1 MTTRRQFIEI
11 TAALGASLAVSPGRA
26 LGAMAPQKVSRTRLV
41 LGCAVRATVL
51 GEPRAAGEACDFALD
66 AVTRVDD
73 ELSLFLPGSALSRLN
88 REGSTDRAPESLR
101 ICLAHALEMA
111 RASEGAFDPTVEPL
125 LQLVARSFR
134 ERGGPP
140 SEDELA
146 SERAKV
152 GFAQVWMS
160 GSRVRLPKD
169 VALTLN
175 AIAKGYAM
183 DEARAALQARGASE
197 VLVAASGDMAVG
209 KGRWNLAMQNPLR
222 PDELLERPPFHPPPG
237 GMGAS
242 GGYMN
247 SFTLDRSWHHI
258 LDPRTG
264 HSPTHF
270 AGVVV
275 SASSAIE
282 ADALGT
288 ATLVLPEKDAVAL
301 ADARGAALFAV
312 RKDGSEVHSSRA
324 RAAGL

>member
-1 MTTRRQFIEI
+1 MTTRRQFIEVS
-11 TAALGASLAVSPGRA
+11 AVLGASLAVSPARA
-26 LGAMAPQKVSRTRLV
+26 FGAPAPQKVSRTRLL
-41 LGCAVRATVL
+41 LGCAVRATVM
-51 GEPRAAGEACDFALD
+51 GEPRAAEDACDFALD
-66 AVTRVDD
+66 AVARVDD

-88 REGSTDRAPESLR
+88 RELFTDRAPDSLR
-101 ICLAHALEMA
+101 ICLAHALEVA
-111 RASEGAFDPTVEPL
+111 QASRGAFDPTVEPL
-125 LQLVARSFR
+125 LQVVARSFR

-140 SEDELA
+140 SEDELDA
-146 SERAKV
+146 ARAHV
-152 GFAQVWMS
+152 GFARVSLS
-160 GSRVRLPKD
+160 GSRVRLPPGT
-169 VALTLN
+169 ALTLN

-183 DEARAALQARGASE
+183 DEARNALLTRGASQ

-209 KGRWNLAMQNPLR
+209 PGRWNLAIQNPLR
-222 PDELLERPPFHPPPG
+222 PQELLERAPFHPSPG

-288 ATLVLPEKDAVAL
+288 ATLVLPEAEALAL

-312 RKDGSEVHSSRA
+312 RSDGSEVHSSRA
-324 RAAGL
+324 IATGL

>member
-1 MTTRRQFIEI
+1 MTTRRQFIELS
-11 TAALGASLAVSPGRA
+11 AVLGASLAVSPARA
-26 LGAMAPQKVSRTRLV
+26 FGAKATEKVSRTRLL
-41 LGCAVRATVL
+41 LGCAVRATVI
-51 GEPRAAGEACDFALD
+51 GEPRAAADACDVALD
-66 AVTRVDD
+66 AVARVDE

-88 REGSTDRAPESLR
+88 RDGFTDEAPESLR

-111 RASEGAFDPTVEPL
+111 KASGGAFDPTVEPL
-125 LQLVARSFR
+125 LQVVARSFR

-140 SEDELA
+140 SEEELA
-146 SERAKV
+146 SARTKV
-152 GFAQVWMS
+152 GFSRVSMS
-160 GSRVRLPKD
+160 GSRVRLPTD
-169 VALTLN
+169 GALTLN

-183 DEARAALQARGASE
+183 DEARAALQSHGASE

-209 KGRWNLAMQNPLR
+209 PGHWNLAMQDPLH
-222 PDELLERPPFHPPPG
+222 PAELLVRAPFHPPPG

-247 SFTLDRSWHHI
+247 AFTLDRRWHHI

-288 ATLVLPEKDAVAL
+288 AMLVLAEAEALAL

-312 RKDGSEVHSSRA
+312 RKDGSEVHSRRA
-324 RAAGL
+324 VATGL

>member
-1 MTTRRQFIEI
+1 MTTRRQFIELS
-11 TAALGASLAVSPGRA
+11 AVLGASLAVSPARA
-26 LGAMAPQKVSRTRLV
+26 LGIGAAEKTSRTRLL
-41 LGCAVRATVL
+41 LGCAVRATVI
-51 GEPRAAGEACDFALD
+51 GEPRAAADACDSALD
-66 AVTRVDD
+66 AVGRVDE

-88 REGSTDRAPESLR
+88 RDGFTDAAPESLR
-101 ICLAHALEMA
+101 ICLSHALEMA
-111 RASEGAFDPTVEPL
+111 KASGGAFDPTVEPL
-125 LQLVARSFR
+125 LQVVARSFR

-140 SEDELA
+140 SEEVLA
-146 SERAKV
+146 SARAKV
-152 GFAQVWMS
+152 GFDRVAMS

-169 VALTLN
+169 GALTLN

-183 DEARAALQARGASE
+183 DEARAALLARGASQ

-209 KGRWNLAMQNPLR
+209 PGRWNLAMQDPLH
-222 PDELLERPPFHPPPG
+222 PEELLVRAPFHPPPG

-275 SASSAIE
+275 SAGSAIE

-288 ATLVLPEKDAVAL
+288 ATLVLAEAEAL
-301 ADARGAALFAV
+301 ALVDARGAALFAV
-312 RKDGSEVHSSRA
+312 RKDGSELHSRRA
-324 RAAGL
+324 VAAGL